1 MAASAT
7 FSGVVNRSESTIAG
21 VSFVM
26 LVDTVVWRVFIL
38 GSVPTLPVF
47 LIHGYCLQ
55 IIILKYDVIMW
66 RQGAA
71 PFLVGNI
78 QYISYVLVSSTP
90 STGVKP

>member
-66 RQGAA
+66 RRGAA

-78 QYISYVLVSSTP
+78 QYISLSLIHI
-90 STGVKP
+90 